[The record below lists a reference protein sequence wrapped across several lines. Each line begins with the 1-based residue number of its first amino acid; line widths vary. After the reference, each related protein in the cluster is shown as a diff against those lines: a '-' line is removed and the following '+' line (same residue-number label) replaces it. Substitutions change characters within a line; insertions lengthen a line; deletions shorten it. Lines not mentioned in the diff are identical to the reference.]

1 MYNLDI
7 NKIVVVVLYMWEIKN
22 EFIIVVIIYFG
33 LVIILR
39 LWVEFILVNVVINYL
54 ILKIKKSFILKIKFV
69 YFLKKEN
76 GFNIDRILVI

>member
-39 LWVEFILVNVVINYL
+39 LWVEFILVNVVIKYL